1 LILTSSAPARQQRSD
16 RVAVDILD
24 VHLLEPTGLHDAGYP
39 DSIVAVALIDL
50 HLEHG
55 LGMAR
60 VDADHRQAKP
70 LKLNP

>member
-1 LILTSSAPARQQRSD
+1 
-16 RVAVDILD
+16 

-39 DSIVAVALIDL
+39 DSIVAVALVDL

-60 VDADHRQAKP
+60 VDTDHRQVKP
-70 LKLNP
+70 LKLSP